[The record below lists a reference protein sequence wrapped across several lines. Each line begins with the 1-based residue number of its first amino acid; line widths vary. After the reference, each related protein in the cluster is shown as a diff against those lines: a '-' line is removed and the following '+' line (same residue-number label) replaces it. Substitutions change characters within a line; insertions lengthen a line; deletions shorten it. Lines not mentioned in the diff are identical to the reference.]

1 MARKTRSLRQSLPVL
16 GRVLGRFWPAL
27 RKQRGLVAS
36 SIFVIVAEVVLRL
49 LEPWPVSYVLDHVIA
64 LRPAEGK
71 PPFVD
76 LSQLDPLQVIAL
88 AAAALVVV
96 TALRSIARYVS
107 SVGFAITGT
116 RVTNQ
121 VRDELFRHLQNLSLS
136 YHSKSKSGDLVVRV
150 ISDVGM
156 MRDILVT
163 ALIPLLG
170 SLLILAGMFAVMLW
184 MHWQLALIALSTA
197 PLFAFSTL
205 SLGKRIQQVAKRQRH
220 REGRMAST
228 AAESIGAIQT
238 VQALSLSDAFSDSFT
253 AQNEKSLKEGVQGQR
268 LSARLERSV
277 DVLTSI
283 SQALVLWFGARAV
296 LRSELTPGELLVF
309 LNYLKNAF
317 RPVRDFAKYAARIA
331 KASAAGERV
340 LDVLDIEP
348 DIRDAPDAVPA
359 PALTGA
365 MRFENLW
372 FGYEADHPILR
383 GLDLSIAPGERVAI
397 VGPSGSGKSTLLSL
411 CLRLCDPSQ
420 GRVLF
425 DGEDLRRFTLA
436 SLRAQTNV
444 VLQDTLLFAT
454 SVRENI
460 AYGNPDAPPEA
471 VELAA
476 QLAHADGFIRELPEA
491 YETLVGERGVTL
503 SRGQRQRIAVARA
516 AIRGAPIL
524 LLDEPVTALDE
535 ESGAAVM
542 QALNTLSQG
551 HTTLLVTHDLE
562 HASRCDRIV
571 FLEQGRIA
579 ESGSHAELL
588 RAGGRYAALY
598 RMQTEASAAT
608 TPASEDA
615 PETAPDLAAA
625 SGRRAVAG

>member
-1 MARKTRSLRQSLPVL
+1 MARKKRSLRQSLPVL

-64 LRPAEGK
+64 LRPAQGK

-107 SVGFAITGT
+107 SVGFAIIGT

-136 YHSKSKSGDLVVRV
+136 YHSRSKSGDLVVRV

-197 PLFAFSTL
+197 PLFAFSTV

-277 DVLTSI
+277 DVLSSI

-309 LNYLKNAF
+309 LNYLKSAF

-365 MRFENLW
+365 IRFENLW

-411 CLRLCDPSQ
+411 CLRLYDPSQ

-476 QLAHADGFIRELPEA
+476 QLAHADGFIREMPEA
-491 YETLVGERGVTL
+491 YETHVGERGVTL

-516 AIRGAPIL
+516 AIRSAPIL
-524 LLDEPVTALDE
+524 LLDEPATALDE

-542 QALNTLSQG
+542 QALHTLSQG
-551 HTTLLVTHDLE
+551 HTTLLVTHDLA

-571 FLEQGRIA
+571 LLEQGRIA

-598 RMQTEASAAT
+598 RMQAEASAAT
-608 TPASEDA
+608 APASEDA